1 MKKSVIAIAVGAALA
16 AAGAANAETTIFGN
30 AHVSIDSI
38 DNGTDGYI
46 YVNSNDSAIG
56 FKGGEE
62 IEGGLKAM
70 WYIEQGFGMDGS
82 SAGANAVIYDKN
94 TYVGLAGGFGEIK
107 IGRIDSLVKQVGRKA
122 DLFTNQ
128 FGDARSVTSKFTSA
142 DARPGDQIVYATPK
156 LGPAVISVA
165 FIPEDGKKDAS
176 AFAMNVM
183 IGLDTMTF
191 GVGYENYGKTYTNAT
206 VATQKEE
213 STIRAIGAMN
223 FGAASVNFLVQSTT
237 NGKGVDGRDTTAF
250 GVGGAFKVGSGKIKA
265 QLYSSSEDDNVPD
278 TEGSVIALGYDHSL
292 SKATMVYVTIAA
304 SANGDAGTFTPSG
317 GGHSNVAAERQVP
330 AAGDDTSGISLGVWH
345 KF

>member
-16 AAGAANAETTIFGN
+16 AAGAAQAETTIFGN
-30 AHVSIDSI
+30 AHLSIDSI

-82 SAGANAVIYDKN
+82 SATTPVIYDKN
-94 TYVGLAGGFGEIK
+94 TYAGLAGGFGAIK

-142 DARPGDQIVYATPK
+142 DARPGDQIVYETPK

-176 AFAMNVM
+176 GFAVNAM
-183 IGLDTMTF
+183 IGLETMTF
-191 GVGYENYGKTYTNAT
+191 GVGYESYGETYTNAT
-206 VATQKEE
+206 VATQETE
-213 STIRAIGAMN
+213 STIRGIGAMT
-223 FGAASVNFLVQSTT
+223 FGSAQVNFLVQSTT
-237 NGKGVDGRDTTAF
+237 NGKGVDGQDTTAF

-265 QLYSSSEDDNVPD
+265 QLYSSSENDNTPD
-278 TEGSVIALGYDHSL
+278 TEGSVVAVGYDHNL
-292 SKATMVYVTIAA
+292 SKATMVYAVFAA
-304 SANGDAGTFTPSG
+304 SSNGDAGTFTPSG
-317 GGHSNVAAERQVP
+317 GGHSNIAKENQTP
-330 AAGDDTSGISLGVWH
+330 TPGDNTSGISLGVWH